1 MRSEVVDVDGFG
13 PDDVCRLLNVS
24 SDVTDRIAAYLD
36 LLFLWN
42 RRINLIGP
50 SEHRHIWR
58 RHVLDCLQLAND
70 IRPGDVRIAD
80 FGSGAGL
87 PGLVLAL
94 AASESRKVFLVEKSP
109 RKSEFLAAAIKDL
122 NLNAEVVTS
131 RLEAISLP
139 AVDVITARALAPL
152 SKLLGYAETLVHRDS
167 LCLFLKGRDV
177 ENELT
182 DARESWTFSLSA
194 RPSLSSPEGQV
205 LAISS
210 LARRPR

>member
-1 MRSEVVDVDGFG
+1 MRSLVADIDGFG
-13 PDDVCRLLNVS
+13 PDEVCRLLNVS
-24 SDVTDRIAAYLD
+24 SDITDRIAAYLD
-36 LLFLWN
+36 LLFHWN
-42 RRINLIGP
+42 QRINLIGP

-70 IRPGDVRIAD
+70 FRPGDLRVAD
-80 FGSGAGL
+80 IGSGAGL
-87 PGLVLAL
+87 PGIVLAL
-94 AASESRKVFLVEKSP
+94 AASGSRRVFLIEKSP
-109 RKSEFLAAAIKDL
+109 RKSEFLAAAVREL
-122 NLNAEVVTS
+122 SLNAEVVTS
-131 RLEAISLP
+131 RLETLSLS
-139 AVDVITARALAPL
+139 AVDVLTARALAPL
-152 SKLLGYAETLVHRDS
+152 SKLLGYAEGLVHGDS

-194 RPSLSSPEGQV
+194 RPSLSSAEGQV